1 MYTLSAFYIDSIS
14 ICLFLIFFYP
24 YFPAA
29 IFAVSRGAFKAEEMT
44 TVGGVY
50 DRYAAGLSALT
61 KQQEPDTS
69 EAEENPPE
77 EAGSKE

>member
-1 MYTLSAFYIDSIS
+1 MDTGTDLTLTLLSDVKK
-14 ICLFLIFFYP
+14 LLDV
-24 YFPAA
+24 
-29 IFAVSRGAFKAEEMT
+29 AVSRGAFKAEEMT
-44 TVGGVY
+44 AVGGVY
-50 DRYAAGLSALT
+50 DRYVAGLSALT